1 MFENEPYI
9 TITGLNHYFNMR
21 PFQIGSLVML
31 RKEPGNAYDA
41 EAIEVLAPLL
51 GRVGYV
57 ANSPQTVA
65 AGCLSAGRLYDDI
78 PDECAAVVRFMTST
92 KVIARV
98 LPDKK
103 LHIKVE
109 LVLEDVKGDI
119 CMPVRNEDLAES
131 AEPDELAQ

>member
-1 MFENEPYI
+1 
-9 TITGLNHYFNMR
+9 
-21 PFQIGSLVML
+21 
-31 RKEPGNAYDA
+31 
-41 EAIEVLAPLL
+41 
-51 GRVGYV
+51 
-57 ANSPQTVA
+57 
-65 AGCLSAGRLYDDI
+65 
-78 PDECAAVVRFMTST
+78 MTST